1 MLRGRKGTDIIR
13 VKVNSGGEPSK
24 VGRILNQT
32 HEQWVYESH
41 SIADTEA
48 LASALAT
55 QAHAG
60 MVIALDGD
68 LGAGKTAFSQKFAWH
83 LGVRDVVSSPTF
95 TLIKEYEGR
104 LPLYHMDVY
113 RISLEEADELG
124 LEEYFYGTGVSL
136 VEWASIIPEL
146 LPQDH
151 LHVQIETMGPEERKI
166 TLDGYGEG
174 YAALCRQFRQN
185 GVIG

>member
-1 MLRGRKGTDIIR
+1 M
-13 VKVNSGGEPSK
+13 
-24 VGRILNQT
+24 NQT
-32 HEQWVYESH
+32 HEQWVYQSH
-41 SIADTEA
+41 SIEDTER
-48 LASALAT
+48 LASALAA

-95 TLIKEYEGR
+95 TLIKEYEAR

-146 LPQDH
+146 LPEEH
-151 LHVQIETMGPEERKI
+151 LHVQMETTGLEDRTI
-166 TLDGYGEG
+166 TLDGYGEV
-174 YAALCRQFRQN
+174 YATICRQFRQN

>member
-1 MLRGRKGTDIIR
+1 MLRARKGTDIIGS
-13 VKVNSGGEPSK
+13 KVNSDGEPSK

-32 HEQWVYESH
+32 HKQWVYESH
-41 SIADTEA
+41 SIADTER
-48 LASALAT
+48 LASALAA

-83 LGVRDVVSSPTF
+83 LGVKGVVSSPTF

-136 VEWASIIPEL
+136 VEWSSIIPEL
-146 LPQDH
+146 LPQEH
-151 LHVQIETMGPEERKI
+151 LHVQIETTGLEDRTI
-166 TLDGYGEG
+166 TLDGYGEV
-174 YAALCRQFRQN
+174 YASLCEQFRQN
-185 GVIG
+185 GV